1 MNIIKV
7 NKVHVAAA
15 KGLLTAK
22 RVLNEKIE
30 NEDEVIKLANA
41 KRKPDPSLPE
51 QETQYIL
58 ED

>member
-1 MNIIKV
+1 MIIKTV
-7 NKVHVAAA
+7 DIVQVKAA
-15 KGLLTAK
+15 KLAIEISKKLK
-22 RVLNEKIE
+22 EKPKPIT
-30 NEDEVIKLANA
+30 IKIANA

>member
-7 NKVHVAAA
+7 NSVHVAAA
-15 KGLLTAK
+15 KGLITARK
-22 RVLNEKIE
+22 VLNKEID
-30 NEDEVIKLANA
+30 DEVIKLANA